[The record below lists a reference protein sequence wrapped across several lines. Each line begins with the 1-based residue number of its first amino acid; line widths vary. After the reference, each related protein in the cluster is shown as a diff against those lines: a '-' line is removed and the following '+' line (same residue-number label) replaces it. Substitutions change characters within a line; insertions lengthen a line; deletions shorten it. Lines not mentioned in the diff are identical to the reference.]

1 MHCYRK
7 KTLVFT
13 TIAVCSLFFV
23 TSCKKY
29 EEPKPTSE
37 NSIDYALQVIPD
49 IHNWAKGDQFDATD
63 LVEAMNS
70 IPATINGQQ
79 TTISALHFGDNPPVL
94 SKIQNDGSLLGF
106 ITQGKVVGVNPPPQN
121 TPKIAYMQSK
131 KYIPYGPSFPAVEE
145 GNYDIRCYHFR
156 FHDQHR
162 GIAQCDYKSV
172 YIDEGPDNYLYEIA
186 HTTDPVFIMGEGD
199 AFTAYYYITTE
210 KKMSTFFSSITT
222 DNGPHMAVILSGR
235 VSDNG
240 IYDVYYGYK
249 VLSYKN
255 PPVSDPYLPPM
266 VANVNDIII
275 LSPLIDTV
283 PFSYWDPNFSY

>member
-1 MHCYRK
+1 MHRFRK
-7 KTLVFT
+7 KALAFS
-13 TIAVCSLFFV
+13 ALAACSLFFV
-23 TSCKKY
+23 ASCKKY
-29 EEPKPTSE
+29 EEPNPTSA

-49 IHNWAKGDQFDATD
+49 IHKWAEEINAID

-70 IPATINGQQ
+70 IPATIDGHE

-94 SKIQNDGSLLGF
+94 SKIQDGSLLGF
-106 ITQGKVVGVNPPPQN
+106 VTQGKVVGVNPPPQN

-131 KYIPYGPSFPAVEE
+131 KYIPCGPSFPSVEE

-199 AFTAYYYITTE
+199 AFTAYYYITTT

-222 DNGPHMAVILSGR
+222 DNGPHMAVILSGK

-249 VLSYKN
+249 VLSYDN
-255 PPVSDPYLPPM
+255 PPASDPNLPPM
-266 VANVNDIII
+266 VANVNDIIV
-275 LSPLIDTV
+275 LSPLIETI